1 MIILDTNFLIY
12 ALKYK
17 IAQQLEEFKR
27 ELAVPSQVIEELEKL
42 SMTGKIADREAA
54 KIALVF
60 LEKWNVNVLE
70 AEGNA
75 DEAIESLALK
85 NKAKVAT
92 MDKLLAKKLEKS
104 KIQILKIRQKKRI
117 IRD

>member
-12 ALKYK
+12 ALKYR
-17 IAQQLEEFKR
+17 IAQQLEEFKG
-27 ELAVPSQVIEELEKL
+27 ELAVPAQVIEELEKL
-42 SMTGKIADREAA
+42 SMIGKVADREAA

-60 LEKWNVNVLE
+60 LEKWNVKVLD
-70 AEGNA
+70 AGGNA
-75 DEAIESLALK
+75 DEAIESLAVE

-92 MDKLLAKKLEKS
+92 MDKLLAKRLKKS

-117 IRD
+117 IKD